1 MYLFPLRWY
10 FHCNWSLCVR
20 SHLSRHMRRGI
31 QSSLDLPTETKTN
44 LLFFRPPCGKQ
55 GDWHQ
60 WILDHEQLFRDVALS
75 DWHTAAPGAATYRAH
90 NLAVGE
96 TSWNDPWQIIT
107 IAIAHGHFFS
117 AQNAMSSG
125 VQGGLVAWTAHH
137 GWPEV
142 HGIFCCRWF
151 LQEWMACSSI
161 LALAGVDRNLCWFE
175 AQLLGLSTTNVPA
188 AETSVQYQS
197 HRTVFELC
205 MCEM

>member
-1 MYLFPLRWY
+1 
-10 FHCNWSLCVR
+10 
-20 SHLSRHMRRGI
+20 MRRGI
-31 QSSLDLPTETKTN
+31 RSSSDLPTEAKTN

-60 WILDHEQLFRDVALS
+60 WILDHEQLFRDVTLS

-96 TSWNDPWQIIT
+96 TSWNDPWQKIT
-107 IAIAHGHFFS
+107 IAIAHSPFFS
-117 AQNAMSSG
+117 AQNAMSSR

-142 HGIFCCRWF
+142 HAIFAGDSSRSEWLSLPFWPLLAWTGIFVGLR
-151 LQEWMACSSI
+151 LS
-161 LALAGVDRNLCWFE
+161 CWGSPQRTP
-175 AQLLGLSTTNVPA
+175 QLLKPL
-188 AETSVQYQS
+188 YQS
-197 HRTVFELC
+197 HRTIFELC